1 MASLQNLYGFDRAQL
16 EQLFVEQGLQAFRG
30 RQLMKWVYHQ
40 GKTNFADMTDLPLA
54 MREWLGTNCHF
65 SLPEIERQLYVEG
78 RYGEVVAA
86 GWERRSCRDGADP

>member
-40 GKTNFADMTDLPLA
+40 GKTNFTDMTDLPLFA
-54 MREWLGTNCHF
+54 ARDRA
-65 SLPEIERQLYVEG
+65 PAYVEG
-78 RYGEVVAA
+78 RYSEVVAA
-86 GWERRSCRDGADP
+86 GWERRSYRDGADS